1 MPAEDD
7 RPPASEDTVVL
18 DGDDV
23 TLADE
28 EWPVAEQYRVGL
40 RDDRAARRPPLV
52 TTTSSGPASRRQFPP
67 DLGPGLLLA
76 LLAALVII
84 GLAAFL
90 TTRGDEGDTPPAT
103 QASETTTDPT
113 DTMTEPPS
121 AETTPA
127 ADVIPDVGG
136 MPLAEARSTLE
147 RAGLGVRVRRSA
159 SDRPAGEVLRQAPP
173 AGGEVELGTVVV
185 LTVAGTPKKPPPR
198 LAAVPGIM
206 GFSSSDAVVT
216 LRDAGF
222 VPQIRLVDSSQPT
235 GTVVR
240 QIPVEGAELAR
251 GGTVRLDVS
260 GGRPRATAPVSPTV
274 DVPRLVGMTVSDAR
288 RELRALGLRS
298 TAVEVAGEQP
308 AGTVLGQ
315 SPRAGAELREGGTV
329 TLRVSRGPVTVA
341 IPDVTGLDEASARL
355 ELESAGFEVRI
366 DRRADGRSGSGRHR
380 SSSIARGRH
389 ERRGG
394 RRGHAHDR
402 ALRLIRVLHGRAPR

>member
-18 DGDDV
+18 DGDEA

-28 EWPVAEQYRVGL
+28 EWPVAEQYRVGP
-40 RDDRAARRPPLV
+40 RDALAARRPPLV
-52 TTTSSGPASRRQFPP
+52 TTTSSGLASRRRFPP
-67 DLGPGLLLA
+67 DFGPGLLLA

-103 QASETTTDPT
+103 LASETTTDPT
-113 DTMTEPPS
+113 DTTTAPPS

-127 ADVIPDVGG
+127 AGVIPDLGG
-136 MPLAEARSTLE
+136 IPLAKARSMLE

-173 AGGEVELGTVVV
+173 GGGEVDRGTVVV
-185 LTVAGTPKKPPPR
+185 LTVAGAPKKPTPG
-198 LAAVPGIM
+198 LVAVPGIV

-240 QIPVEGAELAR
+240 QAPAEGAELAR
-251 GGTVRLDVS
+251 GGTVRLDVA
-260 GGRPRATAPVSPTV
+260 GDRPQAAAPAPPTV
-274 DVPRLVGMTVSDAR
+274 DVPRLVGKSASDAR
-288 RELRALGLRS
+288 PELRALGLRS
-298 TAVEVAGEQP
+298 NVVEVAGEQP
-308 AGTVLGQ
+308 AGTVVGQ

-329 TLRVSRGPVTVA
+329 TLRVSRGPVTVDV
-341 IPDVTGLDEASARL
+341 PDVTGLDEAAARL
-355 ELESAGFEVRI
+355 ELERAGFEVSTTEEPT
-366 DRRADGRSGSGRHR
+366 DDPSQDGVVIRQSPP
-380 SSSIARGRH
+380 
-389 ERRGG
+389 GG
-394 RRGHAHDR
+394 VSAEEGAVIT
-402 ALRLIRVLHGRAPR
+402 LTVGLFS